1 MIRTPEWMKVK
12 SFDHQMQGLR
22 NLIDNDGVYA
32 LLWDPGTGK
41 TKCVIDYL
49 SWLSLAAKSQVRV
62 LVVCP
67 KAVTD
72 SWVEQTEHFASVP
85 VDAKILEG
93 SINQKAAEMAAF
105 AKIPLASTGILMR
118 VCNLDTFSSRR
129 TVSQTSSKLHSDLL
143 LDSVKKFAPHMLVVD
158 ESHRIKGKS
167 SNAGRLLGRIQPHV
181 KRRVLLTG
189 TPMPHSP
196 LDVWSQARVLDPKMF
211 STNGKMWSFGQ
222 FQQWYAVMGGFMGK
236 EIKGFKYL
244 DDLEKRLGTRS
255 MVVRKQ
261 DALDLPPTT
270 DIMVPVA
277 LDAAESKA
285 YAKMMT
291 DLLFQ
296 LDSGEFMSAPSRL
309 TQMLR
314 LRQITSGY
322 VKADAS
328 EDYTFIG
335 ESRIKV
341 ALSVLEDLMATE
353 KRVVVF
359 AWGRP
364 EVDRLVER
372 INSSHALNGAKGHA
386 ITGDTLDD
394 TRLRLRKKFASDDP
408 ERLILVCQWRT
419 VSLGI
424 NEFVA
429 ANHALIL
436 SLSQQRDDL
445 IQGKARLDRQGQTKP
460 VTFWFIQAPGTV
472 DEVILMSH
480 QDRTKLEDALLAH
493 IRSAGGT
500 R

>member
-1 MIRTPEWMKVK
+1 MTRTPDWMKVK

-22 NLIDNDGVYA
+22 RLIDNDGVYA
-32 LLWDPGTGK
+32 LLWDAGVGK

-49 SWLSLAAKSQVRV
+49 SWLSLAAKSEVRV

-67 KAVTD
+67 KIVTD
-72 SWVEQTEHFASVP
+72 SWVEQTERYGSVK

-93 SINQKAAEMAAF
+93 SINKKAEEMAAF
-105 AKIPLASTGILMR
+105 KGVSLGETGILMR
-118 VCNLDTFSSRR
+118 ICNLDAFSSRR
-129 TVSQTSSKLHSDLL
+129 TVSKTSSKLHSDLL
-143 LDSVKKFAPHMLVVD
+143 LESVKKFAPHVLVVD
-158 ESHRIKGKS
+158 ESHRCKGKS
-167 SNAGRLLGRIQPHV
+167 SNAGRLLARIAPHV
-181 KRRVLLTG
+181 KRRILLTG
-189 TPMPHSP
+189 TLLPHSP
-196 LDVWSQARVLDPKMF
+196 LDAWSQARVLDPQIF
-211 STNGKMWSFGQ
+211 STNGKPWSFGQ

-270 DIMVPVA
+270 DVMVPVT
-277 LDAAESKA
+277 LDLAEAKA
-285 YAKMMT
+285 YQKMMK
-291 DLLFQ
+291 DLLVQ
-296 LDSGEFMSAPSRL
+296 LDSGDFMSAPSRL

-335 ESRIKV
+335 DSRIKV

-353 KRVVVF
+353 NRVVVF

-364 EVDRLVER
+364 EVDRMVER
-372 INSSHALNGAKGHA
+372 INSNRLLNEAVAHG
-386 ITGDTLDD
+386 ITGDTSDAE
-394 TRLRLRKKFASDDP
+394 RLRLRKLFASDSK
-408 ERLILVCQWRT
+408 ERLILVCQART

-429 ANHALIL
+429 ASHALFL
-436 SLSQQRDDL
+436 SLSQQRDDWV
-445 IQGKARLDRQGQTKP
+445 QGRARLDRQGQTRP
-460 VTFWFIQAPGTV
+460 VTFWTIGAPGTI
-472 DEVILMSH
+472 DEIIHQSH
-480 QDRTKLEDALLAH
+480 KDRTNLEDQLLRH
-493 IRSAGGT
+493 IREGIK
-500 R
+500 

>member
-1 MIRTPEWMKVK
+1 MTRQPRWMKHP
-12 SFDHQMQGLR
+12 SFDHQIEGLR
-22 NLIDNDGVYA
+22 QLIKHDGVYA

-41 TKCVIDYL
+41 TKTVIDYL
-49 SWLSLAAKSQVRV
+49 SWLSLAARSEVRV

-67 KAVTD
+67 KTVTD
-72 SWVEQTEHFASVP
+72 SWVEQAERYASVS

-93 SINQKAAEMAAF
+93 SINEKAAEL
-105 AKIPLASTGILMR
+105 AKFKAVSLAGEGICMR
-118 VCNLDTFSSRR
+118 VCNLDAFSSRR
-129 TVSQTSSKLHSDLL
+129 QVSKTSSKMHSDLL
-143 LDSVKKFAPHMLVVD
+143 LDSVKKFAPHMIVVD

-167 SNAGRLLGRIQPHV
+167 SNAGRLLGRIAPHV

-189 TPMPHSP
+189 TPMPHGP

-222 FQQWYAVMGGFMGK
+222 FQQWYAILGGFMGK
-236 EIKGFKYL
+236 EVMGYKYL
-244 DDLEKRLGTRS
+244 DDLEKRLSTRS

-270 DIMVPVA
+270 DVMVPVT
-277 LDAAESKA
+277 LDAAESRA

-291 DLLFQ
+291 DLLVQ
-296 LDSGEFMSAPSRL
+296 LDSGEFISAPSRL

-328 EDYTFIG
+328 ETYTHIG

-341 ALSVLEDLMATE
+341 ALSTLEDLMATE
-353 KRVVVF
+353 KRVIVF
-359 AWGRP
+359 SWGRP

-372 INSSHALNGAKGHA
+372 VNASRDLNGAKAYA
-386 ITGDTLDD
+386 ITGDTPDD
-394 TRLRLRKKFASDDP
+394 VRLKLRKKFASDDP

-424 NEFVA
+424 NEFVS

-472 DEVILMSH
+472 DEVVLKSH
-480 QDRTKLEDALLAH
+480 QDRTNLEDALLAH
-493 IRSAGGT
+493 IRAAGK
-500 R
+500 

>member
-1 MIRTPEWMKVK
+1 MGKQPRWMKHP
-12 SFDHQMQGLR
+12 SFDHQIDGLR
-22 NLIDNDGVYA
+22 QLIQSEGVYA

-41 TKCVIDYL
+41 TKCVVDYA
-49 SWLSLAAKSQVRV
+49 SWLALAACSEVRV
-62 LVVCP
+62 LVICP

-72 SWVEQTEHFASVP
+72 SWVEQVEKFSSVTHRAE
-85 VDAKILEG
+85 VVEG
-93 SINQKAAEMAAF
+93 TINEKAANLAAW
-105 AKIPLASTGILMR
+105 KTSPLAGYPMLTVQVM
-118 VCNLDTFSSRR
+118 NLDAFSSRR
-129 TVSQTSSKLHSDLL
+129 TVSKTSSKLHSDLL
-143 LDSVKKFAPHMLVVD
+143 LESVKKFSPHLIVVD

-167 SNAGRLLGRIQPHV
+167 SNAGRLLGRIAPHV
-181 KRRVLLTG
+181 KRRILLTG

-196 LDVWSQARVLDPKMF
+196 LDVWSQARVLDPQMF
-211 STNGKMWSFGQ
+211 STNGKPWSFGQ

-270 DIMVPVA
+270 DVFVPVTM
-277 LDAAESKA
+277 DPGEVKA
-285 YAKMMT
+285 YQKMMK
-291 DLLFQ
+291 DLLVQ
-296 LDSGEFMSAPSRL
+296 LDDGTFMSAPSRL

-341 ALSVLEDLMATE
+341 ALSTLEDLMATE
-353 KRVVVF
+353 SRVVVF
-359 AWGRP
+359 SWGRP

-372 INSSHALNGAKGHA
+372 INSSRELNGARAHA
-386 ITGDTLDD
+386 ITGDTPDAE
-394 TRLRLRKKFASDDP
+394 RLRLRKLFASDSS

-460 VTFWFIQAPGTV
+460 VTFYYIQAPGTV
-472 DEVILMSH
+472 DEVILQSH
-480 QDRTKLEDALLAH
+480 RDRTNLEEALLAH
-493 IRSAGGT
+493 IRGMQ
-500 R
+500 

>member
-1 MIRTPEWMKVK
+1 MAQKPKWMKHE
-12 SFDHQMQGLR
+12 SFDHQIEGLR
-22 NLIDNDGVYA
+22 RLIDNNGVYA

-49 SWLSLAAKSQVRV
+49 SWLSLGAKSEVRV

-72 SWVEQTEHFASVP
+72 SWVEQAERYGSVT

-93 SINQKAAEMAAF
+93 SINEKAAEMAAF
-105 AKIPLASTGILMR
+105 HKMPLSNDGITMR
-118 VCNLDTFSSRR
+118 VCNLDSFSSRR
-129 TVSQTSSKLHSDLL
+129 TVSKTSSKLHSDLL
-143 LDSVKKFAPHMLVVD
+143 LESVKKFAPHMIVVD

-167 SNAGRLLGRIQPHV
+167 SNAGRLLGRIAPHV

-196 LDVWSQARVLDPKMF
+196 LDVWSQARVLDPQMF
-211 STNGKMWSFGQ
+211 STNGKPWSFGQ

-270 DIMVPVA
+270 DVFVPVT
-277 LDAAESKA
+277 LEAAEVKA
-285 YAKMMT
+285 YQKMMK
-291 DLLFQ
+291 DLLVQ
-296 LDSGEFMSAPSRL
+296 LDDGTFMSAPSRL

-328 EDYTFIG
+328 PDYTFIG
-335 ESRIKV
+335 ESRIKA
-341 ALSVLEDLMATE
+341 ALSTLEDLMATE
-353 KRVVVF
+353 TRVVVF
-359 AWGRP
+359 SWGRP
-364 EVDRLVER
+364 EVDRMVDK
-372 INSSHALNGAKGHA
+372 INSSRLLNDAVAYG
-386 ITGDTLDD
+386 ITGDTSDD
-394 TRLRLRKKFASDDP
+394 ERLRLRKLFASDSK

-424 NEFVA
+424 NEFTA
-429 ANHALIL
+429 ASHALIL

-472 DEVILMSH
+472 DEVVLQSH
-480 QDRTKLEDALLAH
+480 RDRTNLEDALLAH
-493 IRSAGGT
+493 IRQAGA
-500 R
+500 

>member
-1 MIRTPEWMKVK
+1 MAKQPSWMKYP
-12 SFDHQMQGLR
+12 SFAHQLEGLR
-22 NLIDNDGVYA
+22 QLIANDGIFA

-49 SWLSLAAKSQVRV
+49 SWLSLAAKSEVRV

-72 SWVEQTEHFASVP
+72 SWVEQAERYGSVT

-93 SINQKAAEMAAF
+93 SINEKAAEMAAF
-105 AKIPLASTGILMR
+105 SKMPLSGDGITMR
-118 VCNLDTFSSRR
+118 VCNLDSFSSRR
-129 TVSQTSSKLHSDLL
+129 TVSKTSSKLHSDLL
-143 LDSVKKFAPHMLVVD
+143 LESVKKFAPHMIVVD

-167 SNAGRLLGRIQPHV
+167 SNAGRLLGRIAPYV

-196 LDVWSQARVLDPKMF
+196 LDVWSQARVLDSKMF
-211 STNGKMWSFGQ
+211 STNGKPWSFGQ

-270 DIMVPVA
+270 DVFVPVT
-277 LDAAESKA
+277 LDLAETKA
-285 YAKMMT
+285 YQKMMK
-291 DLLFQ
+291 DLLVQ
-296 LDSGEFMSAPSRL
+296 LDDGSFMSAPSRL

-322 VKADAS
+322 VKADSS

-335 ESRIKV
+335 DSRIKV
-341 ALSVLEDLMATE
+341 ALSTLEDLMATE
-353 KRVVVF
+353 TRVVVF
-359 AWGRP
+359 SWGRP

-372 INSSHALNGAKGHA
+372 INASRALNDARAHA
-386 ITGDTLDD
+386 ITGDTPDD
-394 TRLRLRKKFASDDP
+394 ERLRLRKLFASDSK

-472 DEVILMSH
+472 DEIVLKSH
-480 QDRTKLEDALLAH
+480 QDRTNLEDALLAH

>member
-1 MIRTPEWMKVK
+1 MANQPRWMKFP
-12 SFDHQMQGLR
+12 SFDHQMAGLKA
-22 NLIDNDGVYA
+22 LIENDGVYA

-49 SWLSLAAKSQVRV
+49 SWLSLAARSEVRV

-72 SWVEQTEHFASVP
+72 SWVEQAERYGSVT
-85 VDAKILEG
+85 VDAKILNG
-93 SINQKAAEMAAF
+93 TINDKAAELAAF
-105 AKIPLASTGILMR
+105 KTMPLSGDGITMR

-129 TVSQTSSKLHSDLL
+129 QVSKTSSKMHSDLL
-143 LDSVKKFAPHMLVVD
+143 LDSVKKFAPHMIVVD

-167 SNAGRLLGRIQPHV
+167 SNAGRLLGRIAPHV

-189 TPMPHSP
+189 TPMPHGP
-196 LDVWSQARVLDPKMF
+196 LDVWSQARVLDPQMF

-222 FQQWYAVMGGFMGK
+222 FQQWYAVLGGFMGK
-236 EIKGFKYL
+236 EVIGYKYL

-270 DIMVPVA
+270 DVFVPVT
-277 LDAAESKA
+277 LEPAEVKA
-285 YAKMMT
+285 YQKMMT
-291 DLLFQ
+291 DLLVQ
-296 LDSGEFMSAPSRL
+296 LDDGSFMSAPSRL

-328 EDYTFIG
+328 EDYTYIG

-341 ALSVLEDLMATE
+341 ALSTLEDLMATE
-353 KRVVVF
+353 KRIVVF
-359 AWGRP
+359 SWGRP

-372 INSSHALNGAKGHA
+372 INSSRDLNGAKAYA
-386 ITGDTLDD
+386 ITGDTPDE
-394 TRLRLRKKFASDDP
+394 TRLKLRKKFASDDP

-424 NEFVA
+424 NEFVS

-472 DEVILMSH
+472 DEIVLKSH
-480 QDRTKLEDALLAH
+480 QDRTNLEDALLAH
-493 IRSAGGT
+493 IRSAGGK
-500 R
+500 